1 MILELVY
8 RFKFVLPLAA
18 LAALILAPRS
28 TIDGLSVRIAYDYS
42 IWFSTVLTAL
52 AAYLDLKNLGWLY
65 SYRSTLTI
73 TLAGAALAILG
84 RLASLVI
91 NTSLYVPY
99 EIMPLL
105 GSRYTY
111 ESFTLSLVAVSTGT
125 SLVLVSTMVHAVT
138 GRPLATFGGRPL
150 NESLVRLWNMLLITI
165 RSSSWLYLLIS
176 FSLGFTL
183 RLVPEIIWWPWHV
196 GWDTVEYVAHLMD
209 FLENPN
215 PFRPYHW
222 MGGLRNC
229 PPMLNLILALPAY
242 AAGAWL
248 TFKIY
253 PAVAYGFLTA
263 SSALLA
269 RRVFRLDGLKSILTS
284 LATAL
289 FVLNLRISWDY
300 QRQLLG
306 SIFML
311 LTLAVLDENA
321 ELTPRRAAVA
331 TLLITSSALS
341 HEVTGFFAVA
351 VSLALFTQSL
361 LSGKRWGTVSGLL
374 SLSISTVLE
383 VWYWGAPYSDI
394 PYIGRVPPG
403 IVSQPATD
411 ASEVL
416 SYLFAGFGIVLPLA
430 TLALTSQKPRAR
442 FCLISLAALLLAGI
456 SPAVAPHTSIAA
468 WYRFFIGAAPIASTL
483 AGVYIAKLSRAQ
495 LAQLVYLTLLTST
508 SIPYTLYVFGA
519 ITYSRSIRE
528 FPVVGL
534 TPLPFDKKLLEDL
547 SEIAKEV
554 EKWDRKTPIV
564 APDWVARWVHL
575 SIRNPLPEKLTWLW
589 PKLNSAILDEL
600 KYLELERAYIITT
613 LEVGCVE
620 GMVVEPIWSGKVL
633 KAYLVERVRS

>member
-229 PPMLNLILALPAY
+229 PPMLNLILALPAHLL
-242 AAGAWL
+242 GAWAV
-248 TFKIY
+248 FKIY
-253 PAVAYGFLTA
+253 PAVAYGLLAA

-269 RRVFRLDGLKSILTS
+269 RKAFKLDGLRS
-284 LATAL
+284 LAASSVTAL
-289 FVLNLRISWDY
+289 FILNLRISWDY

-306 SIFML
+306 SVFML
-311 LTLAVLDENA
+311 LALAFLDDPEG
-321 ELTPRRAAVA
+321 EPRRRAAVA
-331 TLLITSSALS
+331 ALLLISSALS

-351 VSLALFTQSL
+351 ASLAFFAHSL
-361 LSGKRWGTVSGLL
+361 LRREWWGTTSGLA
-374 SLSISTVLE
+374 SLATSAALE
-383 VWYWGAPYSDI
+383 IWYWGSPYSDI
-394 PYIGRVPPG
+394 PSIGRVPPG
-403 IVSQPATD
+403 LVSQPATS
-411 ASEVL
+411 APEVF
-416 SYLFAGFGIVLPLA
+416 SYLFAGLGVVLPLTILALADQRQGAAFCAVALA
-430 TLALTSQKPRAR
+430 TLT
-442 FCLISLAALLLAGI
+442 LAGL
-456 SPAVAPHTSIAA
+456 SPALAPYTSVAL
-468 WYRFFIGAAPIASTL
+468 WYRFLIGAAPVASTL
-483 AGVYIAKLSRAQ
+483 AGVYLAKQPRAPIVQ
-495 LAQLVYLTLLTST
+495 LTYLAILAST
-508 SIPYTLYVFGA
+508 SLPFTLSILGAVPYGY
-519 ITYSRSIRE
+519 SIRE
-528 FPVVGL
+528 FPVAGL
-534 TPLPFDKKLLEDL
+534 TPLPFDRRLLEDL
-547 SEIAKEV
+547 SEIAEEV
-554 EKWDRKTPIV
+554 KKWDRETPIV

-575 SIRNPLPEKLTWLW
+575 SVRNPPPGKLIWLW
-589 PKLNSAILDEL
+589 PKLNSTILDEL
-600 KYLELERAYIITT
+600 KHLELEKAYVITT
-613 LEVGCVE
+613 LETSDIENIKVK
-620 GMVVEPIWSGKVL
+620 PIWKGRML
-633 KAYLVERVRS
+633 QAYFIESIS